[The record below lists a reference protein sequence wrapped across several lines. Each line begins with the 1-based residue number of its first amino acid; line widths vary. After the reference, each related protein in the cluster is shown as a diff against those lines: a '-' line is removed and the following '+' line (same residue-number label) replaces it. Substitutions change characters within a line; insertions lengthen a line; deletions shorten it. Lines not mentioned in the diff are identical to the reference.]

1 MRSVLIVEDEEILR
15 DTYQIILSSEP
26 YKIAIAR
33 DGEDA
38 LNLVR
43 EESFDLILLDIMMPR
58 MDGVA
63 FLQACKD
70 KGIKLPGVVVLS
82 NLSSGEQLEQV
93 VKLGARRTAVKAE
106 LSPKQLISLVKY
118 ELQAQPTEA

>member
-26 YKIAIAR
+26 YDIEIAR

-38 LNLVR
+38 LDIVR
-43 EESFDLILLDIMMPR
+43 ERSFDLILLDIMMPR
-58 MDGVA
+58 MDGIS
-63 FLQACKD
+63 FLKKCKED
-70 KGIKLPGVVVLS
+70 SIALKAVVVLS
-82 NLSSGEQLEQV
+82 NLSSGDQLEQAL
-93 VKLGARRTAVKAE
+93 KLGVRRTAVKAE

-118 ELQAQPTEA
+118 ELNSGE